1 MLRVNIIS
9 LLQITSSHA
18 LCKLLESS
26 LCITTFFFFST
37 VIHLKDI
44 SSSKQ
49 LHTIKISF
57 QVRDGLV
64 IFSKRP
70 RDLSTCAFCIRE
82 VTHQTP
88 QHKLCIRPKVEHMVP
103 TDAYEALCKRL

>member
-26 LCITTFFFFST
+26 LCITTFFFFT

-70 RDLSTCAFCIRE
+70 RDQSTGAFCIRE